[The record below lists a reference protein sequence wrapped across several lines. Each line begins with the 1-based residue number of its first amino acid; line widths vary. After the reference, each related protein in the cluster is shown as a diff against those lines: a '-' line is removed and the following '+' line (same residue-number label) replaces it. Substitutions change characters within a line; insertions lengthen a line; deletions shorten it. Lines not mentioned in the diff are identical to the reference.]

1 MPLSLIMP
9 DKTRQ
14 VGTSL
19 AERVQLPA
27 ERVQARPDHAAI
39 MPLLERIAACPDE
52 QGVHR
57 LAIHLRRA
65 ELDLLC
71 LNLLEPPVVA
81 SPQLQQRILTI
92 LIQRRTPSLASLAWH
107 YFQQHFPD
115 PVASQLM
122 TDICPVLQKQDP
134 PLPCAVVLDGLPIS
148 PRLPAQMARRMAES
162 LARLYISRNNSQID
176 GNGVKNPGPAV
187 RPDRTGRRFEPFL
200 WQKTMLQQWLI
211 QHTIVPRSPYAD
223 ALLSEFFAI
232 CPDSEIIANTTLF
245 RETLQRT
252 DLNNQVMILDH
263 YLQQPRLESEWEPIN
278 LAMLDQ
284 FGSPPPLTR
293 LSLFPPDSAANAT
306 TQVQSAP
313 GQPGATRQ
321 APVQPASG
329 LSGSAQPGAAYM
341 TSASAARYSS
351 PATAASAAAGSSA
364 ASLQQEQAA
373 QSAPASQPKRSIFSF
388 IANLFRRKPRPDPWA
403 DLSSQDAEPS
413 RDNQSTSLPSEPLQ
427 SVTPALDAN
436 DDERQTDE
444 WTADGQRGTA
454 GRAAYPASTP
464 ETSSGHAAHSAGTL
478 ENAASNSG
486 MNTSDTTPAANPLVA
501 SHPSSSTA
509 ESSSP
514 PNEDTTAPIW
524 RQVKIQTVLNFFQW
538 ELQYQIKNHIG
549 EAPAKSRFYRLIQ
562 DQIISLTVRA
572 DGDMVVRSRYFYL
585 IDRQGETDFLL
596 YYDNPTYE
604 MLLDRGDET
613 LDLFSPDLP
622 VTESRNVILD
632 GTWQNVVRLNLVEV
646 DGLYARDFIR
656 EALLPPARRNII
668 RLMHSL

>member
-14 VGTSL
+14 VGASL

-71 LNLLEPPVVA
+71 LNLLEPPIAA
-81 SPQLQQRILTI
+81 SPQLQQHILTI
-92 LIQRRTPSLASLAWH
+92 LIQRMTPSLASLAWH

-134 PLPCAVVLDGLPIS
+134 HLPCAVVLDGLPIS

-162 LARLYISRNNSQID
+162 LARLYISQNFSQD
-176 GNGVKNPGPAV
+176 NGKNVKNPGTAV
-187 RPDRTGRRFEPFL
+187 RPERTGRQPEPFL

-245 RETLQRT
+245 SEILQRT
-252 DLNNQVMILDH
+252 GLNSQVMILDH
-263 YLQQPRLESEWEPIN
+263 YLQQSRLESEWEPIN
-278 LAMLDQ
+278 VAMLDQ

-293 LSLFPPDSAANAT
+293 LSLFPPDSTANAT
-306 TQVQSAP
+306 TQAQSAP
-313 GQPGATRQ
+313 GQPGSARQ
-321 APVQPASG
+321 APAQPESG
-329 LSGSAQPGAAYM
+329 PSGSAQPGAAYM
-341 TSASAARYSS
+341 TAASATSAAPTASAARYSS
-351 PATAASAAAGSSA
+351 PAATSAAAGSSA

-373 QSAPASQPKRSIFSF
+373 QSAPARQPKRSIFSF

-403 DLSSQDAEPS
+403 DQSSQDAEPS
-413 RDNQSTSLPSEPLQ
+413 RDNQSASLPSEPLQ
-427 SVTPALDAN
+427 SVTPALDTN

-444 WTADGQRGTA
+444 WMADGQRGTDS
-454 GRAAYPASTP
+454 RAANTAGTP
-464 ETSSGHAAHSAGTL
+464 E
-478 ENAASNSG
+478 NAKASSG
-486 MNTSDTTPAANPLVA
+486 MNASDTTPAANCPVA
-501 SHPSSSTA
+501 SPPSGHTA

-585 IDRQGETDFLL
+585 IDRQGDTDFLL

-604 MLLDRGDET
+604 MLHDRGDET

-668 RLMHSL
+668 RLMHPL